1 MKMNIIMTQED
12 ANNLNKEQAME
23 AGKQLAFP
31 LSTGSG
37 YPSTGMTK
45 REYIATQLMSG
56 LITNGYSPEDAAE
69 RAIKGVDLLLIQ
81 LNKKQ

>member
-1 MKMNIIMTQED
+1 MTQED

-23 AGKQLAFP
+23 VGKQLAFP

-37 YPSTGMTK
+37 YPNTGMTK
-45 REYIATQLMSG
+45 REYMATQVFSGLMSS
-56 LITNGYSPEDAAE
+56 GYSPEDAAE
-69 RAIKGVDLLLIQ
+69 RAIRGVELLLIE

>member
-1 MKMNIIMTQED
+1 MTQEQ
-12 ANNLNKEQAME
+12 ANELNREQAME
-23 AGKQLAFP
+23 VGKQLAFP

-45 REYIATQLMSG
+45 REYMATQLMAAAMAG
-56 LITNGYSPEDAAE
+56 HCSPEEAME
-69 RAIKGVDLLLIQ
+69 RAIKGTELLLIE

>member
-1 MKMNIIMTQED
+1 MAQEQ
-12 ANNLNKEQAME
+12 ANELNRTQAME
-23 AGKQLAFP
+23 VGKQLAFP

-45 REYIATQLMSG
+45 REYMATQLMVG
-56 LITNGYSPEDAAE
+56 LLSNGHNKEISAGLAVQATE
-69 RAIKGVDLLLIQ
+69 LLLIE